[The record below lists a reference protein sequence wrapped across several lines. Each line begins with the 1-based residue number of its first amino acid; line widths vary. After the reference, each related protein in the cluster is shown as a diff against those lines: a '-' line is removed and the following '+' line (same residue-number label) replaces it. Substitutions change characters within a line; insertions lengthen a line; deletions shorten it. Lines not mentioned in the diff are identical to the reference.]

1 MNTIYFKLE
10 EELRKKQE
18 KYTKLDINMFD
29 EIILGNIPNLYNYYN
44 ITNISS
50 AQKGGKYE
58 IDNYKIKLFTPLITD
73 LFYKK
78 IFKST
83 NYTNYKN
90 KIIYD
95 KLFKKY
101 NFKNNSI
108 TLLNTQYDDV
118 YFKDYSTKELLIN
131 DIQIKKKYDFIN
143 YIFKASITN
152 DSTYETTI
160 EYVNYLIKNNL
171 NDDGDMIIEINIFLG
186 NENITHNFMDNLV
199 KQFKNVDLFYFHDP
213 TLLTI
218 VPKIICIGKQKT
230 NYTFNNHMY
239 KQIINDINKAS
250 EYNYNFIKKFI
261 LYDDL
266 LKESILYKLM
276 TKF

>member
-10 EELRKKQE
+10 EELKKKQE

-29 EIILGNIPNLYNYYN
+29 EIILGNMPNIYNYYN
-44 ITNISS
+44 LTNNN
-50 AQKGGKYE
+50 QKGGSYNVDK
-58 IDNYKIKLFTPLITD
+58 YKIKLYTPLITD

-78 IFKST
+78 IFKTT

-90 KIIYD
+90 KMIYE
-95 KLFKKY
+95 KLYKKY

-118 YFKDYSTKELLIN
+118 YFKDYPTKEILIN
-131 DIQIKKKYDFIN
+131 DIKIKKHYDFIN
-143 YIFKASITN
+143 YIFKASVSN
-152 DSTYETTI
+152 DTTYNTVI
-160 EYVNYLIKNNL
+160 EYINDIINNL
-171 NDDGDMIIEINIFLG
+171 NDNGDMIIEINIFLG
-186 NENITHNFMDNLV
+186 NDHITDEFMNNLV
-199 KQFKNVDLFYFHDP
+199 KQFEKVDIFYFHDP

-218 VPKIICIGKQKT
+218 APKIICINKQKSD
-230 NYTFNNHMY
+230 YIFNKTKY
-239 KQIINDINKAS
+239 EEIINEINKAS

>member
-10 EELRKKQE
+10 EELKKKQE

-29 EIILGNIPNLYNYYN
+29 EIILGNMPNIYNYYN
-44 ITNISS
+44 LTNNN
-50 AQKGGKYE
+50 QKGGSYNVDK
-58 IDNYKIKLFTPLITD
+58 YKIKLYTPLITD

-78 IFKST
+78 IFKTT

-90 KIIYD
+90 KMIYE
-95 KLFKKY
+95 KLYKKY

-118 YFKDYSTKELLIN
+118 YFKDYPTKEILIN
-131 DIQIKKKYDFIN
+131 DIKIKKHYDFIN
-143 YIFKASITN
+143 YIFKASVSN
-152 DSTYETTI
+152 DATYNTVI
-160 EYVNYLIKNNL
+160 EYVNDIINNL
-171 NDDGDMIIEINIFLG
+171 NDNGDMIIEINIFLG
-186 NENITHNFMDNLV
+186 NNHITDEFMNNLV
-199 KQFKNVDLFYFHDP
+199 KQFEKVDIFYFHDP

-218 VPKIICIGKQKT
+218 APKIICINKQKSD
-230 NYTFNNHMY
+230 NIFNKTKY
-239 KQIINDINKAS
+239 EEIINEINKAS